1 MGYQALRDGLVHAQ
15 DELDKARQMR
25 GKGKKENNEVN
36 LYIHTLERKRVA
48 IIARFNEIAEDVFG
62 AEKAG

>member
-1 MGYQALRDGLVHAQ
+1 
-15 DELDKARQMR
+15 MR